1 MENKKEKEEKIL
13 SVPELPKKIEEAIN
27 NKNLVIFIGAGVS
40 RLKPYDCKGWDELAR
55 NLIKET
61 TFDYLAKN
69 YLTEILYKSGG
80 CKKVITICYNH
91 FVETKNKDAFF
102 ECMKDALNDKDEALK
117 NTKQNKGIYQHIKN
131 MGGIFVTTNADRH
144 IDQIFD
150 ENNIVIEPNKFYDN
164 LNTPKV
170 NDTKNMKKLY
180 KIHGCIS
187 KKESLVFTAS
197 QYFKQYNDTSFI
209 NFLNNLF
216 KKYTILFVGYG
227 LEEFELLD
235 FLCQKGKTDSK
246 EKRHFFLNG
255 YFSNEKLLKDM
266 EQKYFDDLGI
276 ELIPFC
282 KDEKNYEQLN
292 EIFKEWDKKQDDIEK
307 TKMQPDD
314 KEIKYK

>member
-1 MENKKEKEEKIL
+1 MENKKEEIPF
-13 SVPELPKKIEEAIN
+13 VPELPQKIKEAIN

-40 RLKPYDCKGWDELAR
+40 RLKDYGCKGWDELAR
-55 NLIKET
+55 DLIKESA
-61 TFDYLAKN
+61 FDCLEKK

-91 FVETKNKDAFF
+91 LKKIKKKRTFF
-102 ECMKDALNDKDEALK
+102 KCMKDALNDKNKALK
-117 NTKQNKGIYQHIKN
+117 NTKENQGIYQHIYN

-144 IDQIFD
+144 INQFFD
-150 ENNIVIEPNKFYDN
+150 TNNIRIYPNEFDN
-164 LNTPKV
+164 VDMRN
-170 NDTKNMKKLY
+170 KLY

-292 EIFKEWDKKQDDIEK
+292 DIFENWEMESKTSTSILSENFEEIDEALRNIR
-307 TKMQPDD
+307 
-314 KEIKYK
+314 